1 MDGIHTTLDTG
12 GLVPALGIIPDGIN
26 AVLYL
31 FEGDMVNAGLS
42 VAAMIPIAGQGVTV
56 GKYGVKAA
64 DKLESAAKGVDDLA
78 AARKEVA
85 TVAKSKA
92 MKHKVACFKKNSK
105 GSDIEYDRQLQGQ
118 QDGINKMSVKEYL
131 DNRESYNAIGRKG
144 TGAAQDKARKDFKE
158 KLIKEYTEKL
168 VNEGEYLGEEALEK
182 AKELALSDMKTLNA
196 LHNPDMI
203 AGGKDIVFDLGDASV
218 NQSIGSQWKN
228 KGVNELGEKMPLTRV
243 ELMDIE
249 AQKALDEFGP
259 DTLMDVDLHR
269 CK

>member
-12 GLVPALGIIPDGIN
+12 GLVPALGFIPDGIN

-144 TGAAQDKARKDFKE
+144 TGAAQNKARKDFQDDLIDTYRQQLRE
-158 KLIKEYTEKL
+158 KGIF
-168 VNEGEYLGEEALEK
+168 GQEALDR
-182 AKELALSDMKTLNA
+182 ATELALGDMKTLNA

-228 KGVNELGEKMPLTRV
+228 KGANEIGEKMPLTRV

-249 AQKALDEFGP
+249 AKKALEELGP

>member
-1 MDGIHTTLDTG
+1 MLETGPTLVGAATMA
-12 GLVPALGIIPDGIN
+12 VALIP
-26 AVLYL
+26 
-31 FEGDMVNAGLS
+31 
-42 VAAMIPIAGQGVTV
+42 
-56 GKYGVKAA
+56 GKVA
-64 DKLESAAKGVDDLA
+64 DKVLEPVVKKLDNV
-78 AARKEVA
+78 EVPSNKA
-85 TVAKSKA
+85 LTVAKASLMK
-92 MKHKVACFKKNSK
+92 KHKVACFKKNSK
-105 GSDIEYDRQLQGQ
+105 GSDIEYDRQLKGQ

-158 KLIKEYTEKL
+158 KLIKEYTDKL
-168 VNEGEYLGEEALEK
+168 VNEGEYLGQEALDK
-182 AKELALSDMKTLNA
+182 AQELALSDMKTLNA

-228 KGVNELGEKMPLTRV
+228 KGVNELGEKMLLTRV